1 MINKEIEKYI
11 VNNYFKLLQITK
23 KITKNHDLTQD
34 LLHEVI
40 LQIYDKELIKL
51 KSFDDDSIKY
61 YIVSIIRINWI
72 SKTSPFYYK
81 VRREFMK
88 YDSLVDHSNIN
99 NFFEMSAEQ
108 EYFEK
113 QKLFDILEQEYS
125 ELTWFHKSLFEL
137 YMCLGSVNKVS
148 KHTEIPKS
156 SIIKYIKESK
166 ETIKNNVIEK
176 LKEDGRDFGEI

>member
-1 MINKEIEKYI
+1 MNKEIEKYI
-11 VNNYFKLLQITK
+11 TCNYYKLLQITK
-23 KITKNHDLTQD
+23 KITKGHDLTQD

-40 LQIYDKELIKL
+40 LQLYQKEHINLKFYD
-51 KSFDDDSIKY
+51 DNSIRY

-81 VRREFMK
+81 VRREFLK
-88 YDSLVDHSNIN
+88 YSEFITNTNSDSL
-99 NFFEMSAEQ
+99 FEISEEQ
-108 EYFEK
+108 QFFEK
-113 QKLFDILEQEYS
+113 QKLFDILEKEYS
-125 ELTWFHKSLFEL
+125 ELTWFHKSLMEL
-137 YMCLGSVNKVS
+137 YLTLGSVNKVA

-176 LKEDGRDFGEI
+176 LKEDE

>member
-1 MINKEIEKYI
+1 MNKEIEKYI

-23 KITKNHDLTQD
+23 KITDNHDLTQD

-40 LQIYDKELIKL
+40 LQLYDKGVINL
-51 KSFDDDSIKY
+51 KTYDDDSIRY

-81 VRREFMK
+81 VRREFLK
-88 YDSLVDHSNIN
+88 YDSLMEHTNVN
-99 NFFEMSAEQ
+99 NFFDMSAEQ

-113 QKLFDILEQEYS
+113 QKLYDILEQEYS

-137 YMCLGSVNKVS
+137 YLCLGSVNKVS

-156 SIIKYIKESK
+156 TIIKYIKESK
-166 ETIKNNVIEK
+166 ETIKNNVLQK
-176 LKEDGRDFGEI
+176 LKEDEPDFR

>member
-1 MINKEIEKYI
+1 MNKQVESYI
-11 VNNYFKLLQITK
+11 TNNYYELLKIAR

-40 LQIYDKELIKL
+40 IQLYEKEHITLKFYDD
-51 KSFDDDSIKY
+51 SSIKY

-81 VRREFMK
+81 IRREFLK
-88 YDSLVDHSNIN
+88 YDDFLSNVNPNSI
-99 NFFEMSAEQ
+99 FEVSEEQ
-108 EYFEK
+108 KSFEK
-113 QKLFDILEQEYS
+113 QQLFNILELEYS
-125 ELTWFHKSLFEL
+125 ELTWFHKNLLGL
-137 YMCLGSVNKVS
+137 YLCLGSVNKVA

-166 ETIKNNVIEK
+166 ETIKKNVIQK
-176 LKEDGRDFGEI
+176 LKEND

>member
-1 MINKEIEKYI
+1 MNKQVESYI
-11 VNNYFKLLQITK
+11 TNNYYELLKIAR

-40 LQIYDKELIKL
+40 IQLYEKQHITLKFYDD
-51 KSFDDDSIKY
+51 SSIKY

-81 VRREFMK
+81 IRREFLK
-88 YDSLVDHSNIN
+88 YDDFLSNVN
-99 NFFEMSAEQ
+99 PNSVFEVSEEQ
-108 EYFEK
+108 KSFEK
-113 QKLFDILEQEYS
+113 QQLFSILEES
-125 ELTWFHKSLFEL
+125 WTELTWFHKSLMEL
-137 YMCLGSVNKVS
+137 YLTLGSVNKVA

-176 LKEDGRDFGEI
+176 LKEND

>member
-1 MINKEIEKYI
+1 MNKQVESYI
-11 VNNYFKLLQITK
+11 TNNYYELLKIAR

-40 LQIYDKELIKL
+40 IQLYEKEHITLKFYDD
-51 KSFDDDSIKY
+51 SSIKY

-81 VRREFMK
+81 IRREFLK
-88 YDSLVDHSNIN
+88 YDDFLSNVN
-99 NFFEMSAEQ
+99 PNSVFEVSEEQ
-108 EYFEK
+108 KSFEK
-113 QKLFDILEQEYS
+113 QQLFNILELEYS
-125 ELTWFHKSLFEL
+125 ELTWFHKNLLGL
-137 YMCLGSVNKVS
+137 YLCLGSVNKVA

-166 ETIKNNVIEK
+166 ETIKKNVIQK
-176 LKEDGRDFGEI
+176 LKEND

>member
-1 MINKEIEKYI
+1 MNKEIERYI

-34 LLHEVI
+34 LLQEVI
-40 LQIYDKELIKL
+40 LQLYEKGAINL
-51 KSFDDDSIKY
+51 KTYDDDSIKY

-81 VRREFMK
+81 VRREFLK
-88 YDSLVDHSNIN
+88 YDSLIDHSNIN

-125 ELTWFHKSLFEL
+125 ELTWFHKSLLEL
-137 YMCLGSVNKVS
+137 YLCLGSVNKVA

-166 ETIKNNVIEK
+166 ETIKNNVILK
-176 LKEDGRDFGEI
+176 LKDDGPDFGKV

>member
-1 MINKEIEKYI
+1 MNKEVEQFITK
-11 VNNYFKLLQITK
+11 NYYELLKITK

-40 LQIYDKELIKL
+40 IQLYQKEHITLKFYDD
-51 KSFDDDSIKY
+51 SSIKY

-81 VRREFMK
+81 IRREFLK
-88 YDSLVDHSNIN
+88 YDDFMSNVNTNSL
-99 NFFEMSAEQ
+99 FEASDEQ
-108 EYFEK
+108 KSFEK
-113 QKLFDILEQEYS
+113 QQLFSILEES
-125 ELTWFHKSLFEL
+125 WTELTWFHKSLMEL
-137 YMCLGSVNKVS
+137 YLTLGSVNKVA

-166 ETIKNNVIEK
+166 ETIKNNVMEK
-176 LKEDGRDFGEI
+176 LKEND

>member
-1 MINKEIEKYI
+1 MNKTIEKYI
-11 VNNYFKLLQITK
+11 VNNYYKLLQITR

-34 LLHEVI
+34 LLQEVI
-40 LQIYDKELIKL
+40 LQLYEKGVINL
-51 KSFDDDSIKY
+51 KTYDDDSIKY

-81 VRREFMK
+81 VRREFLK
-88 YDSLVDHSNIN
+88 YDSLIDHSNIN
-99 NFFEMSAEQ
+99 NFFEMSSEQ

-137 YMCLGSVNKVS
+137 YMCLGSVNKVA

-166 ETIKNNVIEK
+166 QTIKNNVIEK
-176 LKEDGRDFGEI
+176 LKDDGPDFGKV

>member
-1 MINKEIEKYI
+1 MNKQVESYI
-11 VNNYFKLLQITK
+11 TNNYYELLKIAR

-40 LQIYDKELIKL
+40 IQLYEKEHITLKFYDD
-51 KSFDDDSIKY
+51 SSIKY

-81 VRREFMK
+81 IRREFLK
-88 YDSLVDHSNIN
+88 YDDFLSNVN
-99 NFFEMSAEQ
+99 PNSVFEVSEEQ
-108 EYFEK
+108 KSFEK
-113 QKLFDILEQEYS
+113 QQLFSILEES
-125 ELTWFHKSLFEL
+125 WTELTWFHKSLMEL
-137 YMCLGSVNKVS
+137 YLTLGSVNKVA

-176 LKEDGRDFGEI
+176 LKEND

>member
-1 MINKEIEKYI
+1 MNKEVELYI
-11 VNNYFKLLQITK
+11 TKNYYELLKIAK

-40 LQIYDKELIKL
+40 IQLYQKEHITLKFYDD
-51 KSFDDDSIKY
+51 SSIKY

-81 VRREFMK
+81 IRREFLK
-88 YDSLVDHSNIN
+88 YDDFLSNVNTNSI
-99 NFFEMSAEQ
+99 FEVSDEQ
-108 EYFEK
+108 KSFEK
-113 QKLFDILEQEYS
+113 QQLFNILELEYS
-125 ELTWFHKSLFEL
+125 ELTWFHKNLLGL
-137 YMCLGSVNKVS
+137 YLCLGSVNKVA

-166 ETIKNNVIEK
+166 ETIKKNVIQK
-176 LKEDGRDFGEI
+176 LKEND

>member
-1 MINKEIEKYI
+1 MNKDIEKYI

-23 KITKNHDLTQD
+23 KITNHHDLTQD

-40 LQIYDKELIKL
+40 IQLYDKGVINLRKY
-51 KSFDDDSIKY
+51 DDDSIKY

-81 VRREFMK
+81 VKREFMK
-88 YDSLVDHSNIN
+88 YDSLIEHSNVN
-99 NFFEMSAEQ
+99 GFFEMSAEQ

-137 YMCLGSVNKVS
+137 YMCLGSVNKVA

-166 ETIKNNVIEK
+166 DTIRNGVEKK
-176 LKEDGRDFGEI
+176 LKEDERHFGEI

>member
-1 MINKEIEKYI
+1 MNKEIEKYI
-11 VNNYFKLLQITK
+11 TLNYYELLKIAR

-40 LQIYDKELIKL
+40 LQLYQKEHIVL
-51 KSFDDDSIKY
+51 KFYNDTSIKY

-81 VRREFMK
+81 VRREFLK
-88 YDSLVDHSNIN
+88 YSDFMENIN
-99 NFFEMSAEQ
+99 TNSIYEISDEQ
-108 EYFEK
+108 KFYEK
-113 QKLFDILEQEYS
+113 EKLFDILEKEYT
-125 ELTWFHKSLFEL
+125 ELTWFHKSLMNL
-137 YMCLGSVNKVS
+137 YLTLGSVNKVA

-166 ETIKNNVIEK
+166 NQIKNNVILK
-176 LKEDGRDFGEI
+176 LKEDE

>member
-1 MINKEIEKYI
+1 MNESIEKYI
-11 VNNYFKLLQITK
+11 TCNYYKLLQITK

-40 LQIYDKELIKL
+40 LQLYQKEHINLKFYD
-51 KSFDDDSIKY
+51 DNSIRY

-81 VRREFMK
+81 VRREFLK
-88 YDSLVDHSNIN
+88 YSEFITNTNSDTL
-99 NFFEMSAEQ
+99 FEISEEQ
-108 EYFEK
+108 QFFEK
-113 QKLFDILEQEYS
+113 QILFDILEKEYT
-125 ELTWFHKSLFEL
+125 ELTFFHKALMEL
-137 YMCLGSVNKVS
+137 YLTLGSVNKVA

-166 ETIKNNVIEK
+166 ETIKNNVLKK
-176 LKEDGRDFGEI
+176 LKEDE

>member
-1 MINKEIEKYI
+1 MNKAVELY
-11 VNNYFKLLQITK
+11 ITK
-23 KITKNHDLTQD
+23 NYYELLKITRKITKNHDLTQD

-40 LQIYDKELIKL
+40 IQLYQKEHITLKFYDD
-51 KSFDDDSIKY
+51 SSIKY

-81 VRREFMK
+81 IRREFLK
-88 YDSLVDHSNIN
+88 YEDFMTSVNTNSI
-99 NFFEMSAEQ
+99 FEVSDEQ
-108 EYFEK
+108 KSFER
-113 QKLFDILEQEYS
+113 QQLFSILEES
-125 ELTWFHKSLFEL
+125 WTELTWFHKSLMEL
-137 YMCLGSVNKVS
+137 YLTLGSVNKVA

-176 LKEDGRDFGEI
+176 LKEND

>member
-1 MINKEIEKYI
+1 MNKDIEKYI

-23 KITKNHDLTQD
+23 KITNHHDLTQD

-40 LQIYDKELIKL
+40 IQLYDKGAINLRKY
-51 KSFDDDSIKY
+51 DDDSMKY

-81 VRREFMK
+81 VKREFMK
-88 YDSLVDHSNIN
+88 YESLIEHSNVN
-99 NFFEMSAEQ
+99 GFFEMSAEQ

-137 YMCLGSVNKVS
+137 YMCLGSVNKVA

-166 ETIKNNVIEK
+166 DTIRNGVEKK
-176 LKEDGRDFGEI
+176 LKEDERHFGEI